1 MEINFLFFIS
11 VVPAIILYGI
21 AKSGLGGS
29 ISLISVP
36 LMTIVMPL
44 QQALA
49 IILPILIFSD
59 LIAVYR
65 FRREFDFSILKLIVP
80 FAAIGIIIGSF
91 TFNNFSE
98 DLLKLIVGIMGFLF
112 AGHYFLFKKE
122 KTVPAKNNFLK
133 GAICSTIAGFSSFCV
148 HAGGTPTS
156 LYLLP
161 LRLKKEI
168 YVGTR
173 IIFFACV
180 NLIKL
185 PLYIYLS
192 MMSFD
197 TLYQSI
203 SLFPLALI
211 GIFIGVLVALFS
223 LVGDLTESMLKRNA
237 GLKDSG
243 NFLRGHGGVLD
254 RFDSLAFA
262 APLTLLYLKYF
273 TEIIK

>member
-1 MEINFLFFIS
+1 MEINLLFLIS

-36 LMTIVMPL
+36 LMTVVMPL
-44 QQALA
+44 NQALA
-49 IILPILIFSD
+49 VILPILIFSD
-59 LIAVYR
+59 IVAVYR
-65 FRREFDFSILKLIVP
+65 FRREFDFSTLKLIVP
-80 FAAIGIIIGSF
+80 FAALGIIIGSF
-91 TFNNFSE
+91 TFKYFSE

-112 AGHYFLFKKE
+112 AGHYFFFKKE
-122 KTVPAKNNFLK
+122 KKIPAKKNFLK
-133 GAICSTIAGFSSFCV
+133 GAIFSSIAGFSSFCV

-156 LYLLP
+156 IYLLP

-173 IIFFACV
+173 IIFFTFV

-192 MMSFD
+192 MMNLD

-203 SLFPLALI
+203 FLLPLAI
-211 GIFIGVLVALFS
+211 TGIFIGYKILKIIDENLFYNIIYALI
-223 LVGDLTESMLKRNA
+223 
-237 GLKDSG
+237 
-243 NFLRGHGGVLD
+243 
-254 RFDSLAFA
+254 
-262 APLTLLYLKYF
+262 LLSSTKL
-273 TEIIK
+273 IIDFI